1 MLNLRLTFKFY
12 ILMLTIS
19 FFAMVC
25 LYLNSNVLSNSYLHQ
40 FDKKYGFV
48 LYGYNCLNVKCDF
61 AYWFKT
67 KKEAIKKLESEE

>member
-1 MLNLRLTFKFY
+1 MAVSKFCK
-12 ILMLTIS
+12 IK
-19 FFAMVC
+19 
-25 LYLNSNVLSNSYLHQ
+25 NVIDYNKYCIIKYANSYLHQ
-40 FDKKYGFV
+40 FYKKYGFV